1 RLAHLGTGVSGDQS
15 GKGGSMEVEAAD
27 LIPNQ
32 PEVGEGSLLA
42 THHHRG
48 GRLVPLV
55 VALLEVTRRPFG
67 YRMSVRHHVGPR
79 RIHRGLSPRVPRPG
93 LEPGLIVGRVC
104 LLGTSCT
111 LIHLLLT

>member
-1 RLAHLGTGVSGDQS
+1 
-15 GKGGSMEVEAAD
+15 
-27 LIPNQ
+27 
-32 PEVGEGSLLA
+32 EVGEGSLLA

-67 YRMSVRHHVGPR
+67 YRMSVRHPVGPR

-93 LEPGLIVGRVC
+93 LEPGLIVGRVG
-104 LLGTSCT
+104 LLGT
-111 LIHLLLT
+111 LGPPIPLLRDGGRLPRSVLLGPPLVGEGLLGLR